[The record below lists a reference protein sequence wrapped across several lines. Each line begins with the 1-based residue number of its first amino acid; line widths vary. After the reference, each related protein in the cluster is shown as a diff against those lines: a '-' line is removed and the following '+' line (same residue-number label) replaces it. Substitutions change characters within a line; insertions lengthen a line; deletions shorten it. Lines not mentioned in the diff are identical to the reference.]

1 MNDLYAIQATLT
13 SVDYVS
19 FTDLATFKGI
29 AEWSDAHQSDVHVQ
43 RSEFVKG
50 PKAYIV
56 QLTDAQLSEAEWEAA
71 FENGFGYVDVAGIKF
86 YLSEGR
92 RVRIGTSML

>member
-1 MNDLYAIQATLT
+1 MNDLYAMQATLT

-19 FTDLATFKGI
+19 FTDIATFKGI

-43 RSEFVKG
+43 CSEFVKG

-71 FENGFGYVDVAGIKF
+71 FENGFGYVDVAGVKF